1 MELHDNVVLD
11 LLTLSRNGQASAETR
26 ALVEAELTQRPQ
38 LAVFAAMSSPPDA
51 GLELRS
57 LERTR
62 HAMRRAS
69 WEKAAALAFSLL
81 PFSFV
86 YDTDT
91 GLRFLFA
98 DYPGLIVGMVVTA
111 LAFWARYWKFRK
123 QCTPL

>member
-69 WEKAAALAFSLL
+69 WEKAAALAFSML

>member
-1 MELHDNVVLD
+1 MELHDDVVLD

-26 ALVEAELTQRPQ
+26 TLVEAQLKQRPE
-38 LAVFAAMSSPPDA
+38 LAVFAAMSAPPDA
-51 GLELRS
+51 GMELRA

-69 WEKAAALAFSLL
+69 WEKAAALAFSIL

-86 YDTDT
+86 FDQDK

-98 DYPGLIVGMVVTA
+98 DYPGLIVGMVVVA

-123 QCTPL
+123 ECTPL